1 MKLYFTCGKTKILVG
16 EPQNPEEMAILMIE
30 DSKRRFIS
38 PKGKIDLNFK
48 PGAEFAVSNSGKY
61 LLEE

>member
-1 MKLYFTCGKTKILVG
+1 
-16 EPQNPEEMAILMIE
+16 MAILMIE